1 MPIGESGHGEY
12 RTKAAEC
19 LKAVGLL
26 RVVAATVTKVNK
38 KKRHAILQ
46 YSLLILDFVI
56 STPIRKVSTL
66 YNKIFKNIFNFQ
78 TISILVDFR
87 LSDTLFL
94 ARCPLL
100 ADVAIIHAEDK
111 R

>member
-38 KKRHAILQ
+38 KTSHAILQ
-46 YSLLILDFVI
+46 YSLFYTRFRYFY
-56 STPIRKVSTL
+56 SNKKVSTL
-66 YNKIFKNIFNFQ
+66 YNKICKNIFNFQ
-78 TISILVDFR
+78 TMSILVDFR
-87 LSDTLFL
+87 LGDTLFL

>member
-1 MPIGESGHGEY
+1 MLES
-12 RTKAAEC
+12 R
-19 LKAVGLL
+19 
-26 RVVAATVTKVNK
+26 RIVARCSGCRHQGKQK
-38 KKRHAILQ
+38 KKTRNTSNIP
-46 YSLLILDFVI
+46 YFILDFVI

-66 YNKIFKNIFNFQ
+66 YNKICKNIFNFQ
-78 TISILVDFR
+78 TMSILVDFR
-87 LSDTLFL
+87 LGDTLFL